1 MSALN
6 GLRGLLSV
14 HILVGFEICE
24 IRDYNMDLFQVY
36 HYIWAWTLGKVK
48 INGSLEISTFLIL
61 SGYGLTLTYGSEKEE
76 KKLKSAWRFYLKRIA
91 RYFLSPFFHLSFI
104 IIFSSGCTL
113 VFYSQ
118 IFLPGWENTTYSL
131 PFFQTMENI
140 M

>member
-1 MSALN
+1 MIALN

-24 IRDYNMDLFQVY
+24 ISDYNMDLFQVY

-61 SGYGLTLTYGSEKEE
+61 SGYGLTLTYGSENEE

-91 RYFLSPFFHLSFI
+91 RYISSHFFISFI
-104 IIFSSGCTL
+104 INFS
-113 VFYSQ
+113 
-118 IFLPGWENTTYSL
+118 
-131 PFFQTMENI
+131 
-140 M
+140 

>member
-1 MSALN
+1 MSALI
-6 GLRGLLSV
+6 GLRGLLSF

-76 KKLKSAWRFYLKRIA
+76 KMLKSAWRFYLKRIA
-91 RYFLSPFFHLSFI
+91 RYIFSPFFHLSFI
-104 IIFSSGCTL
+104 IIFS
-113 VFYSQ
+113 
-118 IFLPGWENTTYSL
+118 
-131 PFFQTMENI
+131 
-140 M
+140 